1 MDKYDVAIVL
11 GHELKK
17 ENGKLKLSKQTK
29 ERVDLG
35 IDLLSSKNVGKLI
48 MSGGHKDFG
57 LCYGKSIAEV
67 MKEYAISQGVEEK
80 NILLEEYSLDTIGQL
95 LFCKVCVI
103 DPLKIKNVGIVTH
116 EYHHARV
123 KKEAEFFFREKNIK
137 YWLVPSELSQDLEK
151 KEKQSLQE
159 FFKTFSGVKGE
170 SDDELIG
177 SLFEK
182 HKWYKKNKKME
193 NRIKKCRNEGIKFGQ
208 KVINNSK
215 VFIIAEV
222 SANHLQSFEKA
233 KKIVK
238 AACEAGVD
246 CVKLQT
252 YTPDT
257 ITLDSKNMIDKN
269 KKYFVVDID
278 NPDWK
283 GKSYYE
289 LYEQA
294 YTPWKWHSE
303 LAKIA
308 TSYDVELFST
318 PFDESAVDFLEKQN
332 VPAYK
337 ISSFDVVNTPLLE
350 KVAKA
355 GKPVIM
361 SVGMASLEEVK
372 RAYKTLKENGCKNV
386 AMLHCISAYPTKYKE
401 LNLIKIN
408 DLKKR
413 FNCIVGFSDHTLT
426 VDAPIMAVLMG
437 ARIIEKHITLNRKD
451 KGADSSFS
459 LEPEEFR
466 ILVNKIREVEK
477 NNFTTSSLE
486 KFEHYKESLGNPMY
500 GSGGENEKQTKTA
513 RPSIWAS
520 KDIKNGEE
528 ITEKNIKVARPGY
541 GLPPFYYNQ
550 IIGKTAKIKIENG
563 TPLTLELLG

>member
-1 MDKYDVAIVL
+1 MEKYDVAIVL

-17 ENGKLKLSKQTK
+17 ENSKLKLSEQTK

-35 IDLLSSKNVGKLI
+35 IDLLTNKKVEKLI

-57 LCYGKSIAEV
+57 LGYGKSIAEV
-67 MKEYAISQGVEEK
+67 MKEYAISQGVNEK
-80 NILLEEYSLDTIGQL
+80 NILLEENSLDTIGQL
-95 LFCKVCVI
+95 LFCKICI
-103 DPLKIKNVGIVTH
+103 IKPLKIKKIAIITH
-116 EYHHARV
+116 EYHHDRV
-123 KKEAEFFFREKNIK
+123 KKEAELFLHKNVLG
-137 YWLVPSELSQDLEK
+137 YYLVPSAFSEETEEK
-151 KEKQSLQE
+151 ERKSLDE
-159 FFKTFSGVKGE
+159 FFKTFSRINKE
-170 SDDELIG
+170 DDRELVS
-177 SLFEK
+177 SLFER
-182 HKWYKKNKKME
+182 HKWYKKNRKME
-193 NRIKKCRNEGIKFGQ
+193 YRIKKCGNNEIKFGQ
-208 KVINNSK
+208 KVISDNK
-215 VFIIAEV
+215 VFVIAEV

-238 AACEAGVD
+238 AACEAGAD

-252 YTPDT
+252 YTPST
-257 ITLDSKNMIDKN
+257 ITLNSKNMVDKN

-294 YTPWKWHSE
+294 YTPWEWHNE

-308 TSYDVELFST
+308 QSYGVELFST

-337 ISSFDVVNTPLLE
+337 ISSFDVINIPLLE
-350 KVAKA
+350 KVAKT
-355 GKPVIM
+355 GKPIVM
-361 SVGMASLEEVK
+361 SVGMASLEEVE
-372 RAYKTLKENGCKNV
+372 RAYKTLRENGCKSI
-386 AMLHCISAYPTKYKE
+386 ALLHCISAYPTKYEE
-401 LNLIKIN
+401 LNLVKIN

-413 FNCIVGFSDHTLT
+413 FNCMVGFSDHTLT

-437 ARIIEKHITLNRKD
+437 ARIIEKHITFNRKD

-466 ILVNKIREVEK
+466 SLVNKIREAEK
-477 NNFTTSSLE
+477 DNFPTNSLM
-486 KFEHYKESLGNPMY
+486 KFEHYKESLGNSMY
-500 GSGGENEKQTKTA
+500 GSGGNNEKQTKTA

-520 KDIKNGEE
+520 KDIKNGER
-528 ITEKNIKVARPGY
+528 ITKNNIKIARPGQ

-550 IIGKTAKIKIENG
+550 TLGKTAKIKIERG
-563 TPLTLELLG
+563 TPLSLKLLK